1 MDYTRLFGFPAGAV
15 GEAAARYADAA
26 RRILLIAGPN
36 GAGKTTFARQFLP
49 REGRCMHFVNADQIA
64 AGLAPFDP
72 SSAAIRAGRIMLAEV
87 HAHVQ
92 AGTSFAVETTLAGH
106 RYLAEVPRWQAAGYA
121 VKLIYLRLAS
131 VDLALARVA
140 SRVAEGGHAI
150 PEDAIRRR
158 YAAGWRQFNE
168 ISPMVDAWVLFDSSA
183 AVPVLVADEEKA

>member
-1 MDYTRLFGFPAGAV
+1 M

-26 RRILLIAGPN
+26 RRILIIAGPN
-36 GAGKTTFARQFLP
+36 GAGKTTFARQYLP
-49 REGRCMHFVNADQIA
+49 REGKCLDFVNADQIA

-72 SSAAIRAGRIMLAEV
+72 ASAAIRAGRIMLEEV
-87 HAHVQ
+87 QAHIR

-131 VDLALARVA
+131 VELAVARVV
-140 SRVAEGGHAI
+140 SRMAEGGHAI
-150 PEDAIRRR
+150 PEDTIRRR

-168 ISPMVDAWVLFDSSA
+168 FRPMVDAWALFDSSGA
-183 AVPVLVADEEKA
+183 APVLVAEEEKA